1 MNDTDC
7 RLAALDAV
15 VRGRVQGVYFRDFT
29 ARHAANLGLTG
40 YVRNTETG
48 DVEIHAEG
56 ERDQLLKLVER
67 LEEGPPAARVGEVRQ
82 QWSEF
87 TGAYRSFEINYR
99 P

>member
-1 MNDTDC
+1 MSDTD
-7 RLAALDAV
+7 RRPAALDAV

-29 ARHAANLGLTG
+29 ARHAAQLGLTG
-40 YVRNTETG
+40 YVRNTLAG
-48 DVEIHAEG
+48 DVEVHAEG

-67 LEEGPPAARVGEVRQ
+67 LKEGPSTARVGEVHQ

-87 TGAYRSFEINYR
+87 TGAYRGFKINHR